1 MPPDYLRYAAI
12 MLAAGI
18 GIPVLA
24 AFSAG
29 LGARIA
35 SPAGSASIVFGV
47 ALAMSL
53 AVLAVT
59 AKPDLA
65 AMAMAPKHLFLGG
78 CFVGFY
84 VLSVSWVGPRFGIG
98 NAVMFVLLGQI
109 ISAAVIDQF
118 GLFGA
123 RQIEVSL
130 TRGIGILVMAV
141 GVVLTQRG

>member
-24 AFSAG
+24 ALSAG
-29 LGARIA
+29 LGSRIT
-35 SPAGSASIVFGV
+35 SPAGSASITFVV
-47 ALAMSL
+47 ALVVSL
-53 AVLAVT
+53 AVLVVT
-59 AKPDLA
+59 AKPDMAGMA
-65 AMAMAPKHLFLGG
+65 AAPRHLFLGG
-78 CFVGFY
+78 CFVAFY

-98 NAVMFVLLGQI
+98 NAVMFVLLGQLV
-109 ISAAVIDQF
+109 SSAVIDQL

-123 RQIEVSL
+123 RQVDVSL
-130 TRGIGILVMAV
+130 TRGLGILVMAV